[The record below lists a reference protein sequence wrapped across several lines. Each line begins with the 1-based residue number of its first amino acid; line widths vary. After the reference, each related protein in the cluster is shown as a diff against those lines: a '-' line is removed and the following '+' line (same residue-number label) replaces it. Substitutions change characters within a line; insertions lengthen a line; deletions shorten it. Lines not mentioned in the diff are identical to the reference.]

1 MTIPAG
7 DFTEPTTHYW
17 QAIETDVAPERLRPP
32 FRFGFPARLP
42 DGRFLTLPIRRL
54 GQPDRAVASFI
65 ANQAS
70 FDVLEALAEFMF
82 VQIAPLAPD
91 VLVGLP
97 TLGLALAPILARR
110 LGHAGFAPLGT
121 SRKLWYEERWS
132 QPLRSITTTGAGRA
146 LFIDPNLVPRVTGRR
161 VVIVDDTI
169 SSGSTA
175 LAALDLMR
183 LVGADVVGIA
193 VAMSQGEVWRAA
205 LAQRN
210 AQRVSFVFQSPHLA
224 LVEDGWTPA
233 PRT

>member
-1 MTIPAG
+1 MTSPAG
-7 DFTEPTTHYW
+7 DFTEPTTDYW
-17 QAIETDVAPERLRPP
+17 QAIESDVAPERLRPP

-54 GQPDRAVASFI
+54 SQPDRAVASFI

-70 FDVLEALAEFMF
+70 FDALAEFMLAS
-82 VQIAPLAPD
+82 IAPLAPD
-91 VLVGLP
+91 LLVGLP

-110 LGHAGFAPLGT
+110 LGHVGFAPLGT

-132 QPLRSITTTGAGRA
+132 RPLRSITTTGAGRS
-146 LFIDPNLVPRVTGRR
+146 LYIDPNVVPRVVGRR

-183 LVGADVVGIA
+183 LVGVDDVGIA

-205 LAQRN
+205 LAAHDAR
-210 AQRVSFVFQSPHLA
+210 RVSFVFQSPHLSR
-224 LVEDGWTPA
+224 VEGGWIPTQ
-233 PRT
+233 RS